1 MWMVEDNI
9 LDDYKEEDANWGLV
23 QESFEYRMLL
33 TLLWMLWGAWSFY
46 DGTVVLQI
54 IIEGQ
59 GLLPLLRYHMGMVY
73 EDYFLSILSLGM
85 AIVVFKQSE
94 NRIFYLFSYVG
105 IRLFLWSD
113 LIVANGTMLV
123 FIPMF
128 ILLFLRNFRTCLIC
142 LVLSY
147 LLLFFLT
154 LHASFDDINSL
165 FTRSDLLLFYTLIFM
180 NIFSYIRR
188 FLPLKEVTIKLRYRL
203 YLLIGFLPFILGCF
217 F

>member
-9 LDDYKEEDANWGLV
+9 LDDYKEEDANRSLV

-33 TLLWMLWGAWSFY
+33 TLLWVLWGAWSFY

-94 NRIFYLFSYVG
+94 NRVFYLFSYVG

-113 LIVANGTMLV
+113 LIVGTGTMLV

-128 ILLFLRNFRTCLIC
+128 ILLFLRNFRTCLIE
-142 LVLSY
+142 
-147 LLLFFLT
+147 
-154 LHASFDDINSL
+154 L
-165 FTRSDLLLFYTLIFM
+165 FTFV
-180 NIFSYIRR
+180 FSNSACQ
-188 FLPLKEVTIKLRYRL
+188 F
-203 YLLIGFLPFILGCF
+203 
-217 F
+217 